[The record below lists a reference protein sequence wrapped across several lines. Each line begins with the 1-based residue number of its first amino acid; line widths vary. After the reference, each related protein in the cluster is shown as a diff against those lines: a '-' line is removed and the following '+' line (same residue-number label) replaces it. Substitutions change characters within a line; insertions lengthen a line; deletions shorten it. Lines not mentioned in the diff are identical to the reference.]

1 MTNKLIEKFFK
12 KRVVGHY
19 YIDEKTKKAVGFAF
33 SGILVGD
40 HQEIIDAYN
49 GDELIYYESIF
60 DGFIGDIKYYLKF
73 WKKLFR
79 RS

>member
-12 KRVVGHY
+12 RRIVGQY
-19 YIDEKTKKAVGFAF
+19 VIDEKTKKVVELRLSGFYPMT
-33 SGILVGD
+33 V
-40 HQEIIDAYN
+40 EETIDAYR
-49 GDELIYYESIF
+49 GDELIYCESIF
-60 DGFIGDIKYYLKF
+60 DEFIGDIKYYLKF